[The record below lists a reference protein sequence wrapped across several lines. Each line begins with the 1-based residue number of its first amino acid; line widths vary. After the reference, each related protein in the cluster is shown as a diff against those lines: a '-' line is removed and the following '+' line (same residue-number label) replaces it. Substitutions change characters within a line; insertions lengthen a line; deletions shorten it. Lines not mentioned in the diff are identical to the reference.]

1 MFSLNRIHIWG
12 LFLLVFMFLVPV
24 ETGSAQ
30 QQPNPNSNPQNKS
43 GQNKNPDRRAAQK
56 QIKAA
61 AIARAQ
67 NDPAFNAYLN
77 ALSEHDKQVKAFVKA
92 RKGGAR

>member
-1 MFSLNRIHIWG
+1 MFSLNRLLTWG
-12 LFLLVFMFLVPV
+12 LFLLVAIFLMPV
-24 ETGSAQ
+24 ESGSAQ
-30 QQPNPNSNPQNKS
+30 QQPNPNSNPQSKS
-43 GQNKNPDRRAAQK
+43 APNRNPNRQAAQK

-67 NDPAFNAYLN
+67 SDPAFNVYLN
-77 ALSEHDKQVKAFVKA
+77 ALNEHDKKIKAFVKA

>member
-1 MFSLNRIHIWG
+1 MFSLNRLHILG
-12 LFLLVFMFLVPV
+12 LFLLVAMFLTPV
-24 ETGSAQ
+24 EMGSAQ
-30 QQPNPNSNPQNKS
+30 QQPSPNSNPQNKS
-43 GQNKNPDRRAAQK
+43 GQNRNPDRRAAQK

-67 NDPAFNAYLN
+67 SDPAFNVYMN

-92 RKGGAR
+92 RKGGAK

>member
-1 MFSLNRIHIWG
+1 MFSLNRLYSWG
-12 LFLLVFMFLVPV
+12 LFLLVAIFLIPV
-24 ETGSAQ
+24 ESGSAQ
-30 QQPNPNSNPQNKS
+30 QQPNPKSNPTTKS
-43 GQNKNPDRRAAQK
+43 TTSRNPDRQAAQK

-67 NDPAFNAYLN
+67 SDPAFNVYLN
-77 ALSEHDKQVKAFVKA
+77 ALNEHEKKVKAFVKA